1 MARPVGLAAPQGRA
15 LAFHGRAHPVEAVA
29 LASVAGHRV
38 LDVEVLGA
46 LPGESGAQLGQVA
59 LVGGLPAR
67 GAGRLQF
74 AVITAGS
81 IRTVRLSFQP
91 EIGSTTVRSY
101 LGCKSTLLVCK
112 KRLCSFHL

>member
-1 MARPVGLAAPQGRA
+1 M
-15 LAFHGRAHPVEAVA
+15 AFHGRAHPVEAVA
-29 LASVAGHRV
+29 FSSVAGHRV

-74 AVITAGS
+74 AIITAGS
-81 IRTVRLSFQP
+81 IRTVGLSFQP
-91 EIGSTTVRSY
+91 EIGSTKVVIRIIPDANQALFSVSSRTPTI
-101 LGCKSTLLVCK
+101 LT
-112 KRLCSFHL
+112 

>member
-1 MARPVGLAAPQGRA
+1 M
-15 LAFHGRAHPVEAVA
+15 AFHGRTHPVEAVA

-59 LVGGLPAR
+59 LVGGFPAR

-81 IRTVRLSFQP
+81 IRTVGLSFQP
-91 EIGSTTVRSY
+91 EVGSTTVVVKSY
-101 LGCKSTLLVCK
+101 LMQFKHRFLFLPIPQ
-112 KRLCSFHL
+112 RFQLNQ

>member
-1 MARPVGLAAPQGRA
+1 M
-15 LAFHGRAHPVEAVA
+15 AFHGRAHPVEAVA
-29 LASVAGHRV
+29 FSSVAGHRV

-67 GAGRLQF
+67 GAWRLQF

-81 IRTVRLSFQP
+81 IRTVGLSFQP
-91 EIGSTTVRSY
+91 EIGSTTVVIRIIPDANQALFSV
-101 LGCKSTLLVCK
+101 SS
-112 KRLCSFHL
+112 RPQQF